1 MNNVDLLAL
10 EEASHLNN
18 RNWIDLETNPK
29 RSVLPAKFLQLV
41 VERLTLEGYELNVMT
56 RISLSLGQGH
66 HTVNGTINQ
75 VRRARNVGDIQ
86 LFLFTHGC

>member
-1 MNNVDLLAL
+1 MNDVDLLAL

-18 RNWIDLETNPK
+18 RKRIDLETNPK
-29 RSVLPAKFLQLV
+29 RRVLPAQFLQLV
-41 VERLTLEGYELNVMT
+41 VERLTLEGYELNVMP

-75 VRRARNVGDIQ
+75 VGRARHVGDIQ
-86 LFLFTHGC
+86 LFLFTHGD